1 MVHFK
6 TIFALLIPAALVSAA
21 AIPPTGLPTMDIA
34 QPTADTPAATPLP
47 TYIIPHPHRGPK
59 LSNALL
65 RLRQAKQRGGPG
77 RNVNEQER
85 QAKDKLQEMKEVLMN
100 EWKLTEVEAMTELEE
115 MFEAFEF

>member
-21 AIPPTGLPTMDIA
+21 PPIPPTGLPTMDIA
-34 QPTADTPAATPLP
+34 QPTADAPAVTPLP
-47 TYIIPHPHRGPK
+47 ASTILPPHRGPK
-59 LSNALL
+59 RNNDLL

-85 QAKDKLQEMKEVLMN
+85 QAKDKLQEMKEALMLN
-100 EWKLTEVEAMTELEE
+100 EWGVETMEELEE
-115 MFEAFEF
+115 MFEEFEF